1 MNFGAMWDWYGMNEM
16 PFPISL
22 TLFMIGVLNSEAL
35 DSVTRLLDV
44 DANCIFRRDFREA
57 QILSQN
63 IGAG

>member
-1 MNFGAMWDWYGMNEM
+1 MNEM

-35 DSVTRLLDV
+35 DSVTRHLDV
-44 DANCIFRRDFREA
+44 DANCIFRHDFREA